1 MKFIILAY
9 VHCHVFLF
17 IRCNPVKKCSDI
29 NIFWVLNFSYVSL
42 LIQFILWFSCWNQ
55 KRLLVFVTSC
65 WMLLNIPFFFVLC
78 TCIIMLYALAVK
90 IARFSNANHLRF
102 ARWRWLSILCLLPF
116 LFLLWTCTLLNFIF
130 SELYILVIVVNFVE
144 DAKCWLSGFWYS
156 RCFFPK
162 KCILSISY
170 DGIFPSLLVYMR
182 EHLLFSVVH
191 YL

>member
-1 MKFIILAY
+1 
-9 VHCHVFLF
+9 VFFF
-17 IRCNPVKKCSDI
+17 IRCNPVKNAQSCKNTSISDE
-29 NIFWVLNFSYVSL
+29 FWFLVMFSL
-42 LIQFILWFSCWNQ
+42 LIQFNLWFLCWKQ
-55 KRLLVFVTSC
+55 KMLLVFVSSC

-102 ARWRWLSILCLLPF
+102 ARWRWLPILWLLPF
-116 LFLLWTCTLLNFIF
+116 LFILWTCTLLNFIF